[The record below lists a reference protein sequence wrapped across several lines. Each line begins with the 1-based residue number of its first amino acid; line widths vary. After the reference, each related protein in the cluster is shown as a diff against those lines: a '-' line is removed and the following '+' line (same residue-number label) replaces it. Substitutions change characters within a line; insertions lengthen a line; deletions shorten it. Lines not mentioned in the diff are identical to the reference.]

1 MFQTRFCGAEDLMSM
16 NNLPTL
22 ARRPRLY
29 SQKSVKVKRRSPK
42 INILKAIANGSTVL
56 CAIGCIA
63 LILYSIYLALPHI
76 GYGLYLMI
84 PCLVVAA
91 IIALL
96 GASIQ
101 AFLQSRGDRYE

>member
-1 MFQTRFCGAEDLMSM
+1 MIK
-16 NNLPTL
+16 TL
-22 ARRPRLY
+22 VRLPRLF
-29 SQKSVKVKRRSPK
+29 SQKSAKVKPSRSPK
-42 INILKAIANGSTVL
+42 INIPKAIANGSTVL

-101 AFLQSRGDRYE
+101 AFLQSRGDRHE